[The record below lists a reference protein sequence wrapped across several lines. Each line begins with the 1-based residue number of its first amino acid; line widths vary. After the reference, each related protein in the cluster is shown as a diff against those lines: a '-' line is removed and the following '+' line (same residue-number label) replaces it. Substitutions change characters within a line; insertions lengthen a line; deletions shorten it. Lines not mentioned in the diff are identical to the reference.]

1 MQTATARKRKVSSF
15 RKQRRKD
22 LLLAIVLIFP
32 TFYIL
37 VKTFVYPII
46 QSLIWSLFKYHLLD
60 GSQIRFIG
68 LGNYVSILT
77 DSNFWTSLYFTGYFS
92 VISTALELTFGLFSA
107 LLLNQ
112 MFRGR
117 TFFRVIIIIPWAMIT
132 LVNGMLWKWIYQ
144 PGYGALTVVLH
155 DLHILGPHQNP
166 LWLASSQ
173 SVINSVIV
181 ADVWKMTP
189 YMTLLLLAGM
199 QSISSTLYEAATID
213 GAGFWKKL
221 WYVTIPQLKPMLMIA
236 LVLRFIA
243 AFRVYDILT
252 VFTGDP
258 TTSISY
264 LTFTNAFR
272 YFYLGRASAMAWI
285 STIVVLIM
293 IVLYIRMLRKG
304 TN

>member
-1 MQTATARKRKVSSF
+1 MQTVSTRKKRTTSYN
-15 RKQRRKD
+15 RRRRKD
-22 LLLAIVLIFP
+22 MLLAFLLIFP

-37 VKTFVYPII
+37 IKTFVYPIF
-46 QSLIWSLFKYHLLD
+46 QSMIWSLFKYHLLD

-68 LGNYVSILT
+68 FQNYLNILT
-77 DSNFWTSLYFTGYFS
+77 DHDFWTSMYFTGYFS
-92 VISTALELTFGLFSA
+92 VISTAFELTFGLFSA

-117 TFFRVIIIIPWAMIT
+117 TFFRVLIIIPWAMIT
-132 LVNGMLWKWIYQ
+132 LVNGLLWKWIYQ
-144 PGYGALTVVLH
+144 PGYGALNVVLH

-199 QSISSTLYEAATID
+199 QSIPSTLYEAATID

-236 LVLRFIA
+236 IVLRFIA

-272 YFYLGRASAMAWI
+272 YFYLGKASAMAWI

-293 IVLYIRMLRKG
+293 IVLYIRMLKKG
-304 TN
+304 TD